1 MWTEKDGGASKPLLS
16 TNSQPTKRFKSLHE
30 DSRSCNDILFVV
42 LFALCCAG
50 MGVISGIAFKRGDP
64 TLLIPSDDRP
74 FVKYAEPTVQGWF
87 TDAVAQAK
95 MDSDILIGSVAL
107 AVVLGFVWIQL
118 MKTFTK
124 IFIYLSLFAG
134 VAAVVALGGYFL
146 SMGFQQHNEGI
157 QIISYVLF
165 ALSAVLLIAI
175 ILLRKKIALTCAM
188 FSETCRGVQ
197 HNPALFPVA
206 MIVLAIF
213 LGFAAYW
220 VSSFIY
226 LYSIPGESINPD
238 SNAPVKFDEKIRN
251 LMFFM
256 VFGFLWMSAFLSA
269 VFQHVVA
276 GAIATWYFSRD
287 VTGPRPVGSS
297 SFTSLFRAF
306 TTSLGSLAFGSLL
319 IAIVEFMNFLL
330 QTAKRHNS
338 QNKLVYYV
346 ASCLQCVL
354 GCIEGIVRYVNKFA
368 YIYVAM
374 HGHGFCKAAKECFD
388 LVSRNFFTTVIMD
401 VISGFVLFMGKILFT
416 AISVIMT
423 IGIIDHMGRQLS
435 IVTVGL
441 TGVIS
446 FIVLHIIS
454 HVIGVGINAV
464 FICYLEDLE
473 SNKDGNVYISPDVHE
488 MLQEKANENKNKTS
502 KV

>member
-1 MWTEKDGGASKPLLS
+1 
-16 TNSQPTKRFKSLHE
+16 
-30 DSRSCNDILFVV
+30 
-42 LFALCCAG
+42 
-50 MGVISGIAFKRGDP
+50 
-64 TLLIPSDDRP
+64 
-74 FVKYAEPTVQGWF
+74 
-87 TDAVAQAK
+87 
-95 MDSDILIGSVAL
+95 
-107 AVVLGFVWIQL
+107 
-118 MKTFTK
+118 
-124 IFIYLSLFAG
+124 
-134 VAAVVALGGYFL
+134 
-146 SMGFQQHNEGI
+146 
-157 QIISYVLF
+157 
-165 ALSAVLLIAI
+165 
-175 ILLRKKIALTCAM
+175 
-188 FSETCRGVQ
+188 
-197 HNPALFPVA
+197 
-206 MIVLAIF
+206 
-213 LGFAAYW
+213 

-238 SNAPVKFDEKIRN
+238 STEPPKFDERIRN

-319 IAIVEFMNFLL
+319 IAIVEFLNFLL
-330 QTAKRHNS
+330 QTAKRSNS
-338 QNKLVYYV
+338 RNKLVVYV
-346 ASCLQCVL
+346 ATCMQCLL

-374 HGHGFCKAAKECFD
+374 HGHSFCKAAKECFD

-416 AISVIMT
+416 AISVILT
-423 IGIIDHMGRQLS
+423 IGIVDNYGDRQLS

-441 TGVIS
+441 TAAIS
-446 FIVLHIIS
+446 FVVLHIIS

-464 FICYLEDLE
+464 FVCYLEDLE
-473 SNKDGNVYISPDVHE
+473 NNKDGNLYMSPELHQT
-488 MLQEKANENKNKTS
+488 LQGKLNENRNKTS